1 MVGLRR
7 IPITDNG
14 AHRSLRGY
22 SFLPEEQRA
31 VLPVRLFNSL
41 ILRKMSSALEP
52 RYDANEIVQLDPRK
66 GERDYSILIINPNTS
81 THMTEALKPILASMN
96 YQDVHFE
103 YFTAPDS
110 TVEVDGVEIEP
121 IASINNAKE
130 SCNSALN
137 CWPVRDFIGHYDAFL
152 VACYSAHPFV
162 GRLREDIRA
171 SEESSSTRNKYVT
184 GIFEASIT
192 AALSLVSGFALQ
204 DPIDPTERLLK
215 YQEKGS
221 FGIVTTGSAWKEEL
235 TNAVQ
240 GALGYD
246 YEDGNSM
253 HFAGVETTGLTAV
266 ELHTTEPEEVRRRI
280 IDATRNLLRN
290 SESRVKVVCLGCAG
304 MAGMEEA
311 VREGCIQEYGHP
323 EGQRVR
329 IVDGVVAGAGNLI
342 TALKAG
348 F

>member
-1 MVGLRR
+1 
-7 IPITDNG
+7 
-14 AHRSLRGY
+14 
-22 SFLPEEQRA
+22 
-31 VLPVRLFNSL
+31 
-41 ILRKMSSALEP
+41 MSSLEP
-52 RYDANEIVQLDPRK
+52 RYDANKILQLDPRK

-103 YFTAPDS
+103 YITAPDS
-110 TVEVDGVEIEP
+110 IVEVDGVEIEP
-121 IASINNAKE
+121 IASINNAEE
-130 SCNSALN
+130 SCKSALN
-137 CWPVRDFIGHYDAFL
+137 CWPVREFIGNYDAFL

-162 GRLREDIRA
+162 GRLREDIAA
-171 SEESSSTRNKYVT
+171 SEEASSTRNKYVT

-192 AALSLVSGFALQ
+192 AALSLVSGFTLNDH
-204 DPIDPTERLLK
+204 DPINPAARLQK
-215 YQEKGS
+215 YQQKGS

-235 TNAVQ
+235 TNGVQ

-246 YEDGNSM
+246 YEDGSSM

-311 VREGCIQEYGHP
+311 VREGCIQEYGT